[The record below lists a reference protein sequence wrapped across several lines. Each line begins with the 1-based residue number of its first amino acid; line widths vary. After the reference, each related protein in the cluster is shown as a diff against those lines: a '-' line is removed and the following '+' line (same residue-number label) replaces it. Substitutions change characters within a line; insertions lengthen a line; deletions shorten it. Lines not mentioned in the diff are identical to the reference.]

1 MSSASSAVSR
11 YGSAGAAT
19 TTSAQSSTSNS
30 SSLKPKPS
38 TSRLKP
44 RGFLPSS
51 TLSPPPRSNFA
62 RAKTE
67 PTASLPTTGPSGSS
81 SLPQRKPSTL
91 SKAPSSIPKP
101 TMTSTIPTVM
111 PTTQSKLK
119 TSPPSRQYAAFSI
132 GSSASRPSPSLG
144 STVSSD
150 KSEKKPRN
158 VIRRKN
164 SSSNSQFTFGLG
176 SLRSGSTTS
185 ANGSTTSIT
194 STSSYAGMGSKSGA
208 SAMVLGIPLPT
219 NMSSSSFHHY
229 SNSSASSSVPRIS
242 TRDLPPPVNINAAH
256 SSGSSIHRNESP
268 SNFSMASSPS
278 SISSHSPGL
287 PPPGFRQRTQS
298 PNRPPVTRN
307 RSGSIGQIL
316 NDLGDSKAKC
326 DAEKGLDSVREST
339 TSTSSS
345 STVRGGAQESEGG
358 RQKAV
363 PSTPPPP
370 PLPSYLNT
378 SRMAS
383 PPVPAKNQSPMLP
396 FGTCR
401 SKNSNAVP
409 TRPSREGTPDLH
421 TSGLGLSIPVIQS
434 NLTTGP
440 HVKTRSRSIG
450 TIGLGIGIKPTAQ
463 RKGSAPSSTPPPPS
477 PSYPPSASGS
487 RRPSVTNTGAGT
499 HNVPNLGVT
508 SPTIGFAYNSLPTAI
523 PTRKRGDSIE
533 SGPRERSPTRAS
545 PGRPPRPGL
554 FSRGRSKT
562 SDQIELRKGPAAG
575 TGHEGYGNYS
585 RQTRGR
591 SGSNT
596 STSGSWGRSGSQSS
610 ITSDSNFGSGGGSR
624 SGRRSGSREGR
635 VDMDDYFMDKL
646 KPVVLAGGG
655 EVVENQNLSSP
666 EYRPRN
672 GSISEQGGFTMSRS
686 GSENMSSDSKAPG
699 SREGQGYP
707 QVTSGKVFGARRA
720 ATPIPAPIKIS
731 GQPFSHARTPPI
743 IQDPKRPREVKQA
756 VSDAHRKLEKAF
768 TPVLGQEA
776 WAGDLYSQISPPL
789 ATDPL
794 PTVPTKTKRW
804 NFLQRSQNSSKNSPA
819 ATVPITGRR
828 QPRPAH
834 YAIMDSLEQ
843 QEAAHVK
850 DLMLELRNKCKEPH
864 EQLESNRSYTTAVRK
879 QQHVDSILLPEP
891 PLPLQPSASPRPP
904 SPPTKSPSPGVNVTP
919 ALSPLPLV
927 QSPPLPRKNTPEAE
941 FIEANKHEIRQAK
954 ANERKRLQ
962 QAGGRLPILGFGKKS
977 DSSRQAGTLVSSQ
990 PGPSSHRSRPSE
1002 SEIQQSTK
1010 SGQKPIPGKLPSLQI
1025 HFPKQVRFGSPEG
1038 WSAPAHIAAGHVENS
1053 LAQQIAAKNF
1063 ALQPVTAREPQ
1074 QQIDWSGYALGNVN
1088 ANTTT
1093 LGLPA
1098 NEVCDS
1104 LDAADA
1110 NVKSCDW
1117 PIRKDSIPS
1126 VAGDHFLTIPFV
1138 PADILTPRA
1147 AKEFERAELP
1157 FAPEEETDDVWS
1169 EYDDLLEDNDY
1180 FGRPF
1185 SLELELEDAI
1195 SSPRRSGFKSNTS
1208 SLGSPFQ
1215 FDNYSSVYKA
1225 FMEDESVTINNAY
1238 CRESPTLPNHDDLRP
1253 SESSANS
1260 DKTNSTIFELDES
1273 PILEMAQFATATSAP
1288 PKIKVIPLRE
1298 GQHKN
1303 QPPPTPFSL
1312 TKFLQ
1317 YYTGAGI
1324 QENDDSGVLNA
1335 IDAVHHSNGS
1345 TKSRVSNGSNSSNGS
1360 TGSSAF
1366 SEVGLDDEMK
1376 LRLWALMASTWL
1388 NFDRVLV
1395 SPAHEEFGGV
1405 SVKGKEKATHK
1416 LRERVE
1422 GRILVVDGLG
1432 TDEWSYYC
1440 ALTYPSCTVYNLSPS
1455 LNSSE
1460 VGAGNDSPT
1469 GLSKPPN
1476 HKQIHHTSFD
1486 TVFPFPVGFF
1496 SVVSLRFLPSS
1507 SYPSLPFILQQCQR
1521 VLAAGGYIEVTVLDA
1536 DLVNMGNRTKR
1547 AVDLNRGIMVREFE
1561 ETAANATPGTV
1572 SCLSASTIAAK
1583 AASERTLRLLEKGF
1597 EDVNRCL
1604 VALPVVGHIDGSI
1617 SLGSVQG
1624 SIDQTHNPV
1633 IIKPAELAG
1642 DEQGSLRKPIDA
1654 HNSNITDVVSKVGRY
1669 WYTRTYERVM
1679 TGERGESM
1687 GRSMW
1692 NDKGLLRECS
1702 KKKTGMRML
1711 VAYARKPLAVQV
1723 EGKSTPKLAVSQGG
1737 ERKEDMNSNIT
1748 IPITP
1753 GVFPKPL
1760 SVKKTGQKSVAF
1772 RE

>member
-1 MSSASSAVSR
+1 
-11 YGSAGAAT
+11 
-19 TTSAQSSTSNS
+19 
-30 SSLKPKPS
+30 
-38 TSRLKP
+38 
-44 RGFLPSS
+44 
-51 TLSPPPRSNFA
+51 
-62 RAKTE
+62 
-67 PTASLPTTGPSGSS
+67 
-81 SLPQRKPSTL
+81 
-91 SKAPSSIPKP
+91 
-101 TMTSTIPTVM
+101 
-111 PTTQSKLK
+111 
-119 TSPPSRQYAAFSI
+119 
-132 GSSASRPSPSLG
+132 
-144 STVSSD
+144 
-150 KSEKKPRN
+150 
-158 VIRRKN
+158 
-164 SSSNSQFTFGLG
+164 
-176 SLRSGSTTS
+176 
-185 ANGSTTSIT
+185 
-194 STSSYAGMGSKSGA
+194 
-208 SAMVLGIPLPT
+208 
-219 NMSSSSFHHY
+219 
-229 SNSSASSSVPRIS
+229 
-242 TRDLPPPVNINAAH
+242 
-256 SSGSSIHRNESP
+256 
-268 SNFSMASSPS
+268 MASSPS
-278 SISSHSPGL
+278 SISSYSPGF

-298 PNRPPVTRN
+298 PNRPPITRN

-316 NDLGDSKAKC
+316 NDLGDSKTKC
-326 DAEKGLDSVREST
+326 DAGKGLDSVREST

-345 STVRGGAQESEGG
+345 STVRGGAQESESEGP
-358 RQKAV
+358 RNQKAV
-363 PSTPPPP
+363 PGTPPPP

-383 PPVPAKNQSPMLP
+383 PPAPTKNQSPMLP
-396 FGTCR
+396 FGTFR
-401 SKNSNAVP
+401 SKGSNAVP

-440 HVKTRSRSIG
+440 GHVKTRSKSTG
-450 TIGLGIGIKPTAQ
+450 TVGLGIGIRPTTQ
-463 RKGSAPSSTPPPPS
+463 RKGSAPTSTPPPPS
-477 PSYPPSASGS
+477 PPYPPSASGS

-499 HNVPNLGVT
+499 HNVPSAGVT

-523 PTRKRGDSIE
+523 PTRKRGGSIE
-533 SGPRERSPTRAS
+533 KGPRERSPSRAS
-545 PGRPPRPGL
+545 PGKSSRPGL

-562 SDQIELRKGPAAG
+562 SDQIEPRKGPAAG
-575 TGHEGYGNYS
+575 TGHEGYGHYARS
-585 RQTRGR
+585 TRGR

-610 ITSDSNFGSGGGSR
+610 ITSDSNFGSGSGSG
-624 SGRRSGSREGR
+624 SGRRSGSREGQ

-672 GSISEQGGFTMSRS
+672 ESTSEQGGFAMSRS
-686 GSENMSSDSKAPG
+686 GSDNTSSDSRVPG

-707 QVTSGKVFGARRA
+707 QITGGKVFGARRA
-720 ATPIPAPIKIS
+720 ATPIPAPIKTS
-731 GQPFSHARTPPI
+731 TQPFSHARTPPI
-743 IQDPKRPREVKQA
+743 TQDPKRQREVKQA

-776 WAGDLYSQISPPL
+776 WTTDLYSQISPPL

-794 PTVPTKTKRW
+794 PTVPTKAKRW

-828 QPRPAH
+828 QARPAH
-834 YAIMDSLEQ
+834 YAIMDAFEQ
-843 QEAAHVK
+843 QEAAHFK
-850 DLMLELRNKCKEPH
+850 DLVLELRNKAKEPQ
-864 EQLESNRSYTTAVRK
+864 EQQLESNRSYTTAVRK
-879 QQHVDSILLPEP
+879 QQHVHSILLPEP
-891 PLPLQPSASPRPP
+891 PLPPQPSTSPRPP
-904 SPPTKSPSPGVNVTP
+904 SPPTKSSSPGVNVTP
-919 ALSPLPLV
+919 ALSPLPPI
-927 QSPPLPRKNTPEAE
+927 QSPPLPRKNTSEVE
-941 FIEANKHEIRQAK
+941 LIEANKHEIRQAK

-962 QAGGRLPILGFGKKS
+962 QVGGRLPILGFGKKS
-977 DSSRQAGTLVSSQ
+977 DSSRHAGALVSSQ

-1002 SEIQQSTK
+1002 SEIQQFTK
-1010 SGQKPIPGKLPSLQI
+1010 PGQKQMPGKLPSLLT
-1025 HFPKQVRFGSPEG
+1025 HFPKQVRFGSTEG
-1038 WSAPAHIAAGHVENS
+1038 WSAPAHIAAGHVENT
-1053 LAQQIAAKNF
+1053 LAQQIAARNL
-1063 ALQPVTAREPQ
+1063 ALQPITAREPQ
-1074 QQIDWSGYALGNVN
+1074 QQVDWSAYALGNTN
-1088 ANTTT
+1088 ANTNTT
-1093 LGLPA
+1093 TVVSPA
-1098 NEVCDS
+1098 NEVCDP
-1104 LDAADA
+1104 LDAVGA
-1110 NVKSCDW
+1110 NAKGYGW
-1117 PIRKDSIPS
+1117 LIRKDSIPF
-1126 VAGDHFLTIPFV
+1126 APGDHLLTIPFG

-1157 FAPEEETDDVWS
+1157 FTPEEEMDDVWS
-1169 EYDDLLEDNDY
+1169 EYDDLLEDKDY

-1215 FDNYSSVYKA
+1215 FDNCSSVYKA
-1225 FMEDESVTINNAY
+1225 FMEDESMTINNEY
-1238 CRESPTLPNHDDLRP
+1238 SRESPTLPNHDDLRP
-1253 SESSANS
+1253 SESSAAS
-1260 DKTNSTIFELDES
+1260 DKTNSTVFELDES
-1273 PILEMAQFATATSAP
+1273 PIVEMAQFATATSAP
-1288 PKIKVIPLRE
+1288 PKIEIIPLKE
-1298 GQHKN
+1298 GHDKN
-1303 QPPPTPFSL
+1303 QPPSTPFSM

-1317 YYTGAGI
+1317 YYAGAGI
-1324 QENDDSGVLNA
+1324 QENDGSGVLNA
-1335 IDAVHHSNGS
+1335 IDAVHQSAGS
-1345 TKSRVSNGSNSSNGS
+1345 MKSRSSNGSNSSNGS

-1395 SPAHEEFGGV
+1395 SPAHEELRGV
-1405 SVKGKEKATHK
+1405 SVKGKEKATDTVQEG
-1416 LRERVE
+1416 LE

-1432 TDEWSYYC
+1432 TDDWSYYC
-1440 ALTYPSCTVYNLSPS
+1440 ALTYPSCKVYNLSPS

-1460 VGAGNDSPT
+1460 DGAGNGSPT

-1496 SVVSLRFLPSS
+1496 NVVSLRFLPSS
-1507 SYPSLPFILQQCQR
+1507 TYPSLPFILQQCQR
-1521 VLAAGGYIEVTVLDA
+1521 VLAPGGYIEVTVLDA

-1561 ETAANATPGTV
+1561 ETAANATLGTV

-1604 VALPVVGHIDGSI
+1604 VALPIVGHIDGSI
-1617 SLGSVQG
+1617 SMGSVHG
-1624 SIDQTHNPV
+1624 SIDQTHNPA
-1633 IIKPAELAG
+1633 IIKSAELAG
-1642 DEQGSLRKPIDA
+1642 GEQESLHKPIDA

-1711 VAYARKPLAVQV
+1711 VAYARKPSAVQV
-1723 EGKSTPKLAVSQGG
+1723 EGKSTPKLVVPQRVEHSEG
-1737 ERKEDMNSNIT
+1737 NIT

-1760 SVKKTGQKSVAF
+1760 VVKKTGATRQKSVAF
-1772 RE
+1772 QE

>member
-1 MSSASSAVSR
+1 M
-11 YGSAGAAT
+11 
-19 TTSAQSSTSNS
+19 
-30 SSLKPKPS
+30 
-38 TSRLKP
+38 
-44 RGFLPSS
+44 
-51 TLSPPPRSNFA
+51 
-62 RAKTE
+62 
-67 PTASLPTTGPSGSS
+67 
-81 SLPQRKPSTL
+81 
-91 SKAPSSIPKP
+91 
-101 TMTSTIPTVM
+101 
-111 PTTQSKLK
+111 
-119 TSPPSRQYAAFSI
+119 
-132 GSSASRPSPSLG
+132 
-144 STVSSD
+144 
-150 KSEKKPRN
+150 
-158 VIRRKN
+158 
-164 SSSNSQFTFGLG
+164 
-176 SLRSGSTTS
+176 
-185 ANGSTTSIT
+185 
-194 STSSYAGMGSKSGA
+194 
-208 SAMVLGIPLPT
+208 
-219 NMSSSSFHHY
+219 
-229 SNSSASSSVPRIS
+229 
-242 TRDLPPPVNINAAH
+242 
-256 SSGSSIHRNESP
+256 
-268 SNFSMASSPS
+268 
-278 SISSHSPGL
+278 
-287 PPPGFRQRTQS
+287 
-298 PNRPPVTRN
+298 
-307 RSGSIGQIL
+307 
-316 NDLGDSKAKC
+316 
-326 DAEKGLDSVREST
+326 
-339 TSTSSS
+339 
-345 STVRGGAQESEGG
+345 
-358 RQKAV
+358 
-363 PSTPPPP
+363 
-370 PLPSYLNT
+370 
-378 SRMAS
+378 
-383 PPVPAKNQSPMLP
+383 
-396 FGTCR
+396 
-401 SKNSNAVP
+401 
-409 TRPSREGTPDLH
+409 
-421 TSGLGLSIPVIQS
+421 
-434 NLTTGP
+434 
-440 HVKTRSRSIG
+440 
-450 TIGLGIGIKPTAQ
+450 GLGIGIRATAP

-477 PSYPPSASGS
+477 PSYSPSASGS

-499 HNVPNLGVT
+499 QNAPNAGVT

-533 SGPRERSPTRAS
+533 SGSRERSPTRAS
-545 PGRPPRPGL
+545 PGKPPRPGL

-562 SDQIELRKGPAAG
+562 TDQIELRKGPAAG
-575 TGHEGYGNYS
+575 TGHEGYGHYA
-585 RQTRGR
+585 RPTRGR

-610 ITSDSNFGSGGGSR
+610 ITSDSNFGSGSGSG

-655 EVVENQNLSSP
+655 GVVENQNLSSP

-672 GSISEQGGFTMSRS
+672 GSISEQGGSAMSRS
-686 GSENMSSDSKAPG
+686 GSENMSSDSRAPG
-699 SREGQGYP
+699 SREGQSYP
-707 QVTSGKVFGARRA
+707 QATSGKVFGARRA
-720 ATPIPAPIKIS
+720 ATPIPAPIKTS
-731 GQPFSHARTPPI
+731 TQPFSHARTPPI
-743 IQDPKRPREVKQA
+743 TQDPKRPREVKQT
-756 VSDAHRKLEKAF
+756 VSDAHKKLEKAF
-768 TPVLGQEA
+768 TPVLGQDA

-794 PTVPTKTKRW
+794 PTAPTKTKRW

-834 YAIMDSLEQ
+834 YAIMDQFEQ

-850 DLMLELRNKCKEPH
+850 DLMLELRNKSKEPQ
-864 EQLESNRSYTTAVRK
+864 EQLESNRSYTTTVRK
-879 QQHVDSILLPEP
+879 QQHVHSVLLPEP
-891 PLPLQPSASPRPP
+891 PLLPQPSASPRPL

-919 ALSPLPLV
+919 ALSPLPPI

-941 FIEANKHEIRQAK
+941 LIEANKNEIRQAK

-977 DSSRQAGTLVSSQ
+977 DSSKHAVTLASPQ

-1002 SEIQQSTK
+1002 SGVQQFTK
-1010 SGQKPIPGKLPSLQI
+1010 PSQKTMPGKLPSLQT
-1025 HFPKQVRFGSPEG
+1025 HFSKQVRFGGPEG
-1038 WSAPAHIAAGHVENS
+1038 WSAPAHIAAGHVENT
-1053 LAQQIAAKNF
+1053 LAQQIAVRNL
-1063 ALQPVTAREPQ
+1063 ALQPNTAREPQ
-1074 QQIDWSGYALGNVN
+1074 QQVDWSGYALGNAN
-1088 ANTTT
+1088 ANATT
-1093 LGLPA
+1093 LGSPA
-1098 NEVCDS
+1098 NEVCDP
-1104 LDAADA
+1104 LDAAGA
-1110 NVKSCDW
+1110 NAKSHGW

-1126 VAGDHFLTIPFV
+1126 DQLLTIPFG

-1157 FAPEEETDDVWS
+1157 FAPEEEMDDVWS
-1169 EYDDLLEDNDY
+1169 EYDDLLEDKDY

-1225 FMEDESVTINNAY
+1225 FMEEESVTINNAY
-1238 CRESPTLPNHDDLRP
+1238 SRESPTLPNHDDRP
-1253 SESSANS
+1253 SESSAAS
-1260 DKTNSTIFELDES
+1260 DKTNSTVFELDES
-1273 PILEMAQFATATSAP
+1273 PIVEMAQFATATSAP
-1288 PKIKVIPLRE
+1288 PKIHIIPLKE
-1298 GQHKN
+1298 GQDKN
-1303 QPPPTPFSL
+1303 QPPSTPFSM

-1317 YYTGAGI
+1317 YYAGTGV

-1335 IDAVHHSNGS
+1335 IDAVHHSTGS
-1345 TKSRVSNGSNSSNGS
+1345 TKSRISNGSNSSNGS
-1360 TGSSAF
+1360 SGSSAF

-1405 SVKGKEKATHK
+1405 SVKGKEKATDK
-1416 LRERVE
+1416 VREGVE

-1440 ALTYPSCTVYNLSPS
+1440 ALTYPSCKVYNLSPS

-1460 VGAGNDSPT
+1460 DGTENDSPT

-1496 SVVSLRFLPSS
+1496 NVVSLRFLPSS
-1507 SYPSLPFILQQCQR
+1507 TYPSLPFILQQCQR
-1521 VLAAGGYIEVTVLDA
+1521 VLAPGGYIEVTVLDA

-1561 ETAANATPGTV
+1561 ETAMNATPGTV

-1633 IIKPAELAG
+1633 IIKPAEVAG
-1642 DEQGSLRKPIDA
+1642 GEQGSLRKPIDA
-1654 HNSNITDVVSKVGRY
+1654 PNSNITDVVSKVGRY

-1702 KKKTGMRML
+1702 KKKAGMRML
-1711 VAYARKPLAVQV
+1711 VAYARKPPAVQV
-1723 EGKSTPKLAVSQGG
+1723 EGKSAPKLAVPQGG
-1737 ERKEDMNSNIT
+1737 ERKEDMSSNIT

-1760 SVKKTGQKSVAF
+1760 AVKKTGATGQKSVAF
-1772 RE
+1772 QE

>member
-1 MSSASSAVSR
+1 MHA
-11 YGSAGAAT
+11 
-19 TTSAQSSTSNS
+19 
-30 SSLKPKPS
+30 
-38 TSRLKP
+38 
-44 RGFLPSS
+44 
-51 TLSPPPRSNFA
+51 
-62 RAKTE
+62 
-67 PTASLPTTGPSGSS
+67 
-81 SLPQRKPSTL
+81 
-91 SKAPSSIPKP
+91 
-101 TMTSTIPTVM
+101 
-111 PTTQSKLK
+111 
-119 TSPPSRQYAAFSI
+119 
-132 GSSASRPSPSLG
+132 
-144 STVSSD
+144 
-150 KSEKKPRN
+150 
-158 VIRRKN
+158 
-164 SSSNSQFTFGLG
+164 
-176 SLRSGSTTS
+176 
-185 ANGSTTSIT
+185 
-194 STSSYAGMGSKSGA
+194 
-208 SAMVLGIPLPT
+208 
-219 NMSSSSFHHY
+219 
-229 SNSSASSSVPRIS
+229 
-242 TRDLPPPVNINAAH
+242 
-256 SSGSSIHRNESP
+256 
-268 SNFSMASSPS
+268 
-278 SISSHSPGL
+278 
-287 PPPGFRQRTQS
+287 
-298 PNRPPVTRN
+298 
-307 RSGSIGQIL
+307 
-316 NDLGDSKAKC
+316 
-326 DAEKGLDSVREST
+326 
-339 TSTSSS
+339 
-345 STVRGGAQESEGG
+345 
-358 RQKAV
+358 
-363 PSTPPPP
+363 
-370 PLPSYLNT
+370 
-378 SRMAS
+378 
-383 PPVPAKNQSPMLP
+383 
-396 FGTCR
+396 
-401 SKNSNAVP
+401 
-409 TRPSREGTPDLH
+409 
-421 TSGLGLSIPVIQS
+421 SGLGLSIPVIQS

-440 HVKTRSRSIG
+440 LVKTRSRSTG
-450 TIGLGIGIKPTAQ
+450 TVGLGIGVRPTAQ

-477 PSYPPSASGS
+477 PSYSPSASGS
-487 RRPSVTNTGAGT
+487 RRPSITNTGAGT
-499 HNVPNLGVT
+499 HNAPSTGVT
-508 SPTIGFAYNSLPTAI
+508 SPTIGFAYNSLPTVI

-545 PGRPPRPGL
+545 PGKPPRQGL

-575 TGHEGYGNYS
+575 TGHEGYGHYA

-610 ITSDSNFGSGGGSR
+610 VTSDSNFGSGSG

-635 VDMDDYFMDKL
+635 VDMDIYFADKL

-672 GSISEQGGFTMSRS
+672 GSISEQGGFAMSRS
-686 GSENMSSDSKAPG
+686 GSENMSSDSRAPG

-720 ATPIPAPIKIS
+720 ATPIPAPIKTS
-731 GQPFSHARTPPI
+731 SQPFSHARTPPI
-743 IQDPKRPREVKQA
+743 TQDLKRPREVKQA

-768 TPVLGQEA
+768 TPILGQEA
-776 WAGDLYSQISPPL
+776 WVGDLYSQISPPL

-794 PTVPTKTKRW
+794 PTAPTKTKRW

-819 ATVPITGRR
+819 ATVPTTGRR
-828 QPRPAH
+828 QARPAH
-834 YAIMDSLEQ
+834 YAIMDPFEQ

-850 DLMLELRNKCKEPH
+850 DLMLELRNKSKEPQ
-864 EQLESNRSYTTAVRK
+864 EQLDSNRSYTTTVRK
-879 QQHVDSILLPEP
+879 QQHIHSVLLPEP
-891 PLPLQPSASPRPP
+891 PLPPQPSASPRPP

-919 ALSPLPLV
+919 ALSPLPPI

-941 FIEANKHEIRQAK
+941 LIEANKNEIRQAK

-962 QAGGRLPILGFGKKS
+962 QAGGRLPMLGFGKKS
-977 DSSRQAGTLVSSQ
+977 DSSKQAGTLLTPQ
-990 PGPSSHRSRPSE
+990 PSHRSRPSE
-1002 SEIQQSTK
+1002 SEIQKISK
-1010 SGQKPIPGKLPSLQI
+1010 PWQKQIPGKLPSLQT
-1025 HFPKQVRFGSPEG
+1025 HFSKQVRFGSPEG
-1038 WSAPAHIAAGHVENS
+1038 WSAPAHITAGHVENT
-1053 LAQQIAAKNF
+1053 LAQQIATRNL
-1063 ALQPVTAREPQ
+1063 ALQPITAREPQ
-1074 QQIDWSGYALGNVN
+1074 QQVNWSEYALGN
-1088 ANTTT
+1088 ADAISATI
-1093 LGLPA
+1093 GSPA
-1098 NEVCDS
+1098 NEVCDP
-1104 LDAADA
+1104 LDAAGS
-1110 NVKSCDW
+1110 NVKSYDW

-1126 VAGDHFLTIPFV
+1126 APGDHLLTIPFV

-1215 FDNYSSVYKA
+1215 FDNYSSIYKT
-1225 FMEDESVTINNAY
+1225 FIEDERMTMNNAY
-1238 CRESPTLPNHDDLRP
+1238 SRESPTLPNHRP
-1253 SESSANS
+1253 SGSSGAS
-1260 DKTNSTIFELDES
+1260 DKTNSTVFELDES
-1273 PILEMAQFATATSAP
+1273 PIVEMAQFATATSAP
-1288 PKIKVIPLRE
+1288 PKIEIFPLKE
-1298 GQHKN
+1298 GQDKN
-1303 QPPPTPFSL
+1303 QPPPTPFSM

-1317 YYTGAGI
+1317 YYAGAGI

-1335 IDAVHHSNGS
+1335 IDAVHHSTGP
-1345 TKSRVSNGSNSSNGS
+1345 TKSRISNGSNSSNGS

-1405 SVKGKEKATHK
+1405 NVKGKGGATDK
-1416 LRERVE
+1416 VREGLE

-1440 ALTYPSCTVYNLSPS
+1440 ALTYPSCKVYNLSPS

-1460 VGAGNDSPT
+1460 DDTGNDSPT

-1496 SVVSLRFLPSS
+1496 NVVSLRFLPSS
-1507 SYPSLPFILQQCQR
+1507 TYPSLPFILQQCQR
-1521 VLAAGGYIEVTVLDA
+1521 VLAPGGYIEVTVLDA
-1536 DLVNMGNRTKR
+1536 DLVNMGNRIKR

-1561 ETAANATPGTV
+1561 ETATNATPGTV

-1583 AASERTLRLLEKGF
+1583 AASERMLRLLEKGF

-1604 VALPVVGHIDGSI
+1604 VALPVMGHIDGSI

-1624 SIDQTHNPV
+1624 SIDQTHNPAT
-1633 IIKPAELAG
+1633 IKTAELSG
-1642 DEQGSLRKPIDA
+1642 GEQGPLRKPIDA

-1711 VAYARKPLAVQV
+1711 VAYARKPPALQL
-1723 EGKSTPKLAVSQGG
+1723 EGNSAPKLAVPQGG
-1737 ERKEDMNSNIT
+1737 ERKEDMNSNTT

-1753 GVFPKPL
+1753 GVFPEPFV
-1760 SVKKTGQKSVAF
+1760 VKKAGAAGQKSVAF
-1772 RE
+1772 QE